1 MNVWFSDPCLYGAV
15 LSRFSGD
22 RSRSKV
28 ERKFLTGIIPGKF
41 APGKPLHHSL
51 YLSSARGRL
60 SLGFLPSEV
69 QAALSRG
76 EALLGKPPPGIAQ
89 PPSRSQ
95 DYHKPTL
102 ASLQPEEGG
111 VKIEIVAPPDEPER
125 DEEEVEEADF
135 ENPEEAAVQHEEQ
148 QQAGQQHEEQQAEQ
162 QQAQQEGQ
170 NAQPAPEENADPQA
184 HQNNMA
190 NNGVQGGQLSA
201 IPVFSGNR
209 GLDALTYAD
218 TIDGSIP
225 QFGWTQEQAA
235 QAAATRGGPAMATW
249 LWGEKAAGITYNTW
263 TDNDA
268 NQTPLK
274 PAFLARFGPVY
285 TTSGAVSAILDLK
298 QRSTENVGSFMD
310 RVKVAVS
317 MLNYNVPEVDRNAAF
332 RESYTRLVVA
342 QFGSGISEELR
353 GRVFGVPNPPA
364 TIEAA
369 LVAATA
375 AEAEKSPG
383 KMVVNVVDPPD

>member
-1 MNVWFSDPCLYGAV
+1 MEQYFRDIVGIEAV
-15 LSRFSGD
+15 VR
-22 RSRSKV
+22 V
-28 ERKFLTGIIPGKF
+28 ERKLLTGTSPGKF
-41 APGKPLHHSL
+41 APGKPFHYSL
-51 YLSSARGRL
+51 YHSSTRSRL
-60 SLGFLPSEV
+60 SIGFLPSEV

-76 EALLGKPPPGIAQ
+76 EELLGKPTTLS
-89 PPSRSQ
+89 PSGSKG
-95 DYHKPTL
+95 YYKP
-102 ASLQPEEGG
+102 AYSSLQPEQGG
-111 VKIEIVAPPDEPER
+111 VKVETVAPPADPDR
-125 DEEEVEEADF
+125 DEVEVEEADF
-135 ENPEEAAVQHEEQ
+135 ENPNIANPAAGQDEGQQQEQQEAQPEAQPEEA
-148 QQAGQQHEEQQAEQ
+148 GP
-162 QQAQQEGQ
+162 QEGNTDPNLNQPPHAPNQ
-170 NAQPAPEENADPQA
+170 NKL
-184 HQNNMA
+184 A

-201 IPVFSGNR
+201 IPIFSGNR

-225 QFGWTQEQAA
+225 QFGWTQAQAA
-235 QAAATRGGPAMATW
+235 QAAATRGGPAVATW
-249 LWGEKAAGITYNTW
+249 LRGEKAAGITYNTW

-268 NQTPLK
+268 NQIPLK

-285 TTSGAVSAILDLK
+285 TTSGAVSAISDLK

-317 MLNYNVPEVDRNAAF
+317 MLNYNVPEADRNAAF
-332 RESYTRLVVA
+332 HESYTRLVVA

-383 KMVVNVVDPPD
+383 KMVVNAIEGR